1 MYKRKRV
8 MYQIYTYREIE
19 LNPTNIITARTY
31 GVMMRATCNT
41 TGYTNIRIVCTQ
53 RFPCC
58 DGD

>member
-1 MYKRKRV
+1 
-8 MYQIYTYREIE
+8 MYQIYTYCEIE